1 MALVLIV
8 TIAFAALAAGFA
20 AAYRLRQIFAGAALA
35 TVDFSPHRLR
45 PGEVAMLIAAV
56 MSKTIRRKLGFRQQA
71 PPQLSVTA
79 PFLVRPEDVQKYY
92 RAVAH
97 DATNSMTIDGAHL
110 PLFLSALTTPA
121 MLLLLANSSC
131 AISSL
136 GSVNVKNRFEVI
148 LPESCDLSLLSVA
161 GRASV
166 RATVRHE
173 PRIVKRGREYDL
185 EVSILV
191 KSDVSGGE
199 TLPVFRQIFT
209 MLEFGKG
216 TGEAT
221 RESRAAKVAEAAPVA
236 EALSTFTFSSSDPW
250 DWAALCRDYNFIHL
264 STAAARVFG
273 MSGRVAHGNQVLGKA
288 IQALLERQAVGFNGD
303 QPIWFEARFRSPM
316 AIPGMFTVG
325 QLLPGTGLGSFAI
338 FSKGKKCIEADYGVL
353 HSEERA

>member
-71 PPQLSVTA
+71 PPEL
-79 PFLVRPEDVQKYY
+79 
-92 RAVAH
+92 
-97 DATNSMTIDGAHL
+97 
-110 PLFLSALTTPA
+110 
-121 MLLLLANSSC
+121 
-131 AISSL
+131 SL

-166 RATVRHE
+166 RATVSHE

-273 MSGRVAHGNQVLGKA
+273 MSGRVAHGNHVLGKA

-303 QPIWFEARFRSPM
+303 QPIWFEARFRRPM

-325 QLLPGTGLGSFAI
+325 ELLPGTGLGSFAI